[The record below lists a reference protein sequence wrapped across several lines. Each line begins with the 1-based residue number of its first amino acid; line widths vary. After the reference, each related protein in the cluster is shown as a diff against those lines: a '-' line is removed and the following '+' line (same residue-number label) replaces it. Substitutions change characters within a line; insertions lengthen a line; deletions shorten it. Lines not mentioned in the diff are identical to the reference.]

1 MDITSLENIGFTLK
15 SSYKN
20 DKVHNA
26 EWYSILDSNT
36 CTRVKKCTMWKK
48 TKVVDYAPCCL
59 RTIASSF
66 KCMIPYHRHLDCW
79 NLVNSGLSV
88 NIYTYRWGVGN
99 ACCELVNKAQKK
111 KLLLTLNETE
121 IQRIIKP
128 QLIKIII
135 IISSIWPHY
144 WYKKILV

>member
-1 MDITSLENIGFTLK
+1 MVLHFRLYYMYQRKKMYNVGKKNPRWWIICPLLFKNY
-15 SSYKN
+15 SY
-20 DKVHNA
+20 
-26 EWYSILDSNT
+26 
-36 CTRVKKCTMWKK
+36 
-48 TKVVDYAPCCL
+48 
-59 RTIASSF
+59 SSF
-66 KCMIPYHRHLDCW
+66 ECMIPYHRHLDCW
-79 NLVNSGLSV
+79 NLVNSGLRV

-99 ACCELVNKAQKK
+99 ACCELVNKAQKKK

-144 WYKKILV
+144 

>member
-1 MDITSLENIGFTLK
+1 M
-15 SSYKN
+15 YQ
-20 DKVHNA
+20 
-26 EWYSILDSNT
+26 
-36 CTRVKKCTMWKK
+36 RKKMYNVGKK

-144 WYKKILV
+144 WYKKYWFNGLCKWYMYLYKNYKNITIHPFWCH